1 MKVPIVVRV
10 WMKILHQKNWRHHD
24 SNLCPFNLHW
34 KKRNFSAFVHP
45 PRLYLPT
52 KLVRIIPYLLSHPQ
66 AADISKNDQ
75 HFSPSD
81 VIVEAVRP
89 EIQPADNLPLPVKF
103 SSLGKLADFDQRPKN
118 VVIVSA
124 SNVQAP
130 VWIYYQVKVLFREM
144 IGCYRV
150 YQGPKKS
157 RKWF

>member
-1 MKVPIVVRV
+1 M
-10 WMKILHQKNWRHHD
+10 
-24 SNLCPFNLHW
+24 
-34 KKRNFSAFVHP
+34 KRNFSAFIHP

-66 AADISKNDQ
+66 TADISKNDQ

-103 SSLGKLADFDQRPKN
+103 SSPGKLADFDQRPKN

-144 IGCYRV
+144 IDPGPIEFSRV
-150 YQGPKKS
+150 LQSLAWAKKVQEVVLEHE
-157 RKWF
+157 